1 MPFWTCSKTASDEIP
16 RSVPARSV
24 LLQRYA
30 AGILPAAARPQS
42 LFRGLSPLSC
52 GGNAAFG
59 GDPRAR
65 YPPLPRPYGSRS
77 AAAGCLTGR
86 PACRRTFRRGGGSAG
101 RPLVRTTAL
110 ATDWGRVAR
119 IAAAALYLL
128 TAAVSL
134 AILAVRI
141 LGIRRLRRRSRI
153 TDCGAY
159 AVAENPRVGT
169 PFSFLRTVFLGEG
182 YEGRRR
188 EIVVCHE
195 ASPCAPPP
203 LRRTHRAR
211 TGAQP
216 LLVQSLCLD
225 RRALAFGGAGVGG
238 RPRRARCG
246 VRPHGIQDD
255 HFPSTLRL

>member
-1 MPFWTCSKTASDEIP
+1 MPFWTCSKTVSDEIP
-16 RSVPARSV
+16 RLLSARSA
-24 LLQRYA
+24 LLQRPA

-86 PACRRTFRRGGGSAG
+86 PACRRTFRRGGGPAG
-101 RPLVRTTAL
+101 RRRTHNGPCHRLGTRG
-110 ATDWGRVAR
+110 THRRGRIVPADRRGVACDPCR
-119 IAAAALYLL
+119 AHPRDQTSAPPFADH
-128 TAAVSL
+128 
-134 AILAVRI
+134 
-141 LGIRRLRRRSRI
+141 RLRRICRGGKSSRRDALFVSADGI
-153 TDCGAY
+153 SGRGLRRPP
-159 AVAENPRVGT
+159 PRDRGL
-169 PFSFLRTVFLGEG
+169 PRGE
-182 YEGRRR
+182 
-188 EIVVCHE
+188 
-195 ASPCAPPP
+195 PCAPPP